1 MQGEVFV
8 SHSEEIPI
16 CDLERLIIRVTAV
29 IFGAAFLF
37 HWESSIERAVS
48 AEEDLLQPGALVEN
62 CSQIIVVQAKHKHVD
77 ELT

>member
-48 AEEDLLQPGALVEN
+48 AEEDLLEPRAFVEHG
-62 CSQIIVVQAKHKHVD
+62 SQIIVVQAKHKHVD
-77 ELT
+77 ELA